1 VRFNL
6 KKTLHK
12 TGLVERLQGVGPE
25 FNPTTTM
32 QNKII
37 IIIIIII
44 IIKLPSLQLS
54 KLR

>member
-44 IIKLPSLQLS
+44 KLPSLQLS